1 MYKSHARER
10 FTAMVKSDDAEIDLL
25 VASLLIAQE
34 EYPEFSVAE
43 CVDQVERM
51 ADELACHVDAGSGFH
66 NIAYALKQ
74 LLFVEM
80 GFSGNA
86 ARYDDPDNSMMNKV
100 LSRRKGIPISL
111 GILTMEVLRRATGV
125 VLLGIDFPGH
135 FLLAH
140 DEPEGGT
147 LYLDPFHK
155 GRVLLREELQGRLSQ
170 RSRSNKVILEEEHLR
185 HMSPRHVLV
194 RLLSNLKLLYA
205 RRRDVSRTLSV
216 VERIVLLHPESA
228 EERRDRGILYGLSG
242 LRMAAIADLE
252 DYLTMRPEARDAE
265 QIRRRLERLLRQ
277 GPA

>member
-1 MYKSHARER
+1 MFQSHARER
-10 FTAMVKSDDAEIDLL
+10 FTEMVKSDEAEIDLL

-34 EYPEFSVAE
+34 EYPEVSIEE
-43 CVDQVERM
+43 CVDQVERI
-51 ADELACHVDAGSGFH
+51 AERLASHVDSASGFH

-80 GFSGNA
+80 GFVGNA
-86 ARYDDPDNSMMNKV
+86 AHYDDPDNSMMNKV
-100 LSRRKGIPISL
+100 LTRRKGIPISL
-111 GILTMEVLRRATGV
+111 SILTMEVLERATGV
-125 VLLGIDFPGH
+125 ALQGVDFPGH

-140 DEPEGGT
+140 DDPDGGT
-147 LYLDPFHK
+147 LYVDPFHS
-155 GRVLLREELQGRLSQ
+155 GRILLEEELQGRLSQ
-170 RSRSNKVILEEEHLR
+170 RASSKVTLEEAHLR
-185 HMSPRHVLV
+185 RMSARRILI

-265 QIRRRLERLLRQ
+265 QIRLRLERLLRQ

>member
-10 FTAMVKSDDAEIDLL
+10 FTALVKSDEAEIDLL

-34 EYPEFSVAE
+34 EYPEFSVEE
-43 CVDQVERM
+43 CVDQVERI
-51 ADELACHVDAGSGFH
+51 ADKLACHVDAGSGFH

-86 ARYDDPDNSMMNKV
+86 AHYDDPDNSMLNKV

-125 VLLGIDFPGH
+125 VLSGVDFPGH

-140 DEPEGGT
+140 DDPDGGS

-155 GRVLLREELQGRLSQ
+155 GRVLLRQELQGRLRQ
-170 RSRSNKVILEEEHLR
+170 RARSKDVILEEQHLR
-185 HMSPRHVLV
+185 RMSSRRVMV

-252 DYLTMRPEARDAE
+252 DYLTMRPEASDAE